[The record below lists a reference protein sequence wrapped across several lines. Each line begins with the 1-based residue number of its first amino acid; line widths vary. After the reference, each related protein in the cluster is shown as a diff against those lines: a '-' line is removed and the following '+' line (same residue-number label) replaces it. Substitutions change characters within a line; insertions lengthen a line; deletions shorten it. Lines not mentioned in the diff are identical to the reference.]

1 MSIGNAIYRLRTEK
15 KLSQEQF
22 ANLFGVSRQSVQ
34 KWENG
39 TFKPD
44 IDKLIAISRH
54 FGVSVDSLLFDNVNP
69 EMMARVP
76 EPFDNNSEID
86 QQYGELYGWIPYF
99 NNLEREYKQCE
110 AEGID
115 LSRYRDV
122 FLSVSKLPVGPIKN
136 RMAELLFQ
144 VTMTAPCKPG
154 YKYNEPSRW
163 EEIRSLTQHFEL
175 KGGLPEEDV
184 LRERVYGAW
193 LGRCCGVY
201 AGYVIEGAGR
211 KEIRKLLKNSDNY
224 PMRRY
229 ILSGDFDEE
238 MSEKLRFIPV
248 DERFADRMRYIRCE
262 DINFTVLSSRIIDVF
277 GRDFKPA
284 DVAGAWL
291 SYQPRDSYHG
301 DERIIFRNLICGYYP
316 PDSAVYENP
325 YRESIAAW
333 VRADYYGYI
342 NPGDPE
348 AAAGMAWRDAC
359 VSNVKNGI
367 YGSMF
372 VAAMLACAAVTDDLR
387 EIIRGGLSQIPTTS
401 RLYESIT
408 GAIGF
413 YDSGAA
419 QEQFYDD
426 LHRRYNESGETS
438 DWDSIFPNAEI
449 VTAALLYGKGN
460 FGGTV
465 SAAVQAGFDTDC
477 NAAIVGSV
485 LGMRAGVGGIGPEW
499 RAPAEKLIDSNI
511 LGVGKVSIAEMADK
525 TMEHIKAAK

>member
-15 KLSQEQF
+15 RMSQEQF
-22 ANLFGVSRQSVQ
+22 ANLFGVSRQSMQ

-44 IDKLIAISRH
+44 IDKLIAISKY
-54 FGVSVDSLLFDNVNP
+54 FGVSVDSLLFDDVNQD
-69 EMMARVP
+69 MSARIP

-99 NNLEREYKQCE
+99 NNLEREYRQCD

-122 FLSVSKLPVGPIKN
+122 FISVSKLPVGPIKN

-144 VTMTAPCKPG
+144 VTMTAPRKPG
-154 YKYNEPSRW
+154 YKYREPSRL
-163 EEIRSLTQHFEL
+163 EEIRGGTQPFEL

-184 LRERVYGAW
+184 LRDKVYGAW

-201 AGYVIEGAGR
+201 AGYVVEGAGR

-229 ILSGDFDEE
+229 ILSGDFSGDI
-238 MSEKLRFIPV
+238 SEKLKFIPS
-248 DERFADRMRYIRCE
+248 DERLLDRMKYIRCA
-262 DINFTVLSSRIIDVF
+262 DINFTVLANRIIDVF

-291 SYQPRDSYHG
+291 SYQPRDAYHG

-348 AAAGMAWRDAC
+348 TAAGMAWRDAC

-401 RLYESIT
+401 RLYERVM
-408 GAIGF
+408 GAIEF
-413 YDSGAA
+413 YDSGAG
-419 QEQFYDD
+419 QEQFYDG
-426 LHRRYNESGETS
+426 LHKRYNESGEKS

-449 VTAALLYGKGN
+449 VTAALLYGEGE
-460 FGGTV
+460 FGRSV

-485 LGMRAGVGGIGPEW
+485 LGMRGGAGCIGPEW
-499 RAPAEKLIDSNI
+499 SAPGEKLIDSNI
-511 LGVGKVSIAEMADK
+511 LGVGRVSIAEMADK